1 MITKGSINKYIL
13 FRRFITL
20 LFYQNFVCYSFFFT
34 AGRWSGLSVLVFTIV
49 TVTMVKVAAV
59 VRVN

>member
-20 LFYQNFVCYSFFFT
+20 LFYQNFVCYSFFFQQD
-34 AGRWSGLSVLVFTIV
+34 GGLVFQCLFLP
-49 TVTMVKVAAV
+49 
-59 VRVN
+59 